1 MLDELEE
8 FFSECIYFSNSSKIN
23 FLEYTLNLQAKEYI
37 IPSSLY
43 SDLENILI
51 CVEVGPATLHSL
63 QTFYTFCLFRTGVR
77 GTIQLLASRIEYGN
91 SLTFLTLLTLL
102 TLLML
107 LAL

>member
-51 CVEVGPATLHSL
+51 CVEVGPAPSDL
-63 QTFYTFCLFRTGVR
+63 QTFLHILPFQDWSDGDNAALSK
-77 GTIQLLASRIEYGN
+77 QDRIW
-91 SLTFLTLLTLL
+91 
-102 TLLML
+102 
-107 LAL
+107 